1 MTAKRFH
8 HAYLIAWVC
17 CSMSLCVGITYNT
30 AGIFFPSVIKALGMS
45 RGALALYM
53 TGIGL
58 MSALFLPI
66 AGKLMK
72 GKNVRALL
80 SIVVLTHAI
89 TTASM
94 SLCTNVYHFYVA
106 SIFLGMTMSFFLYVA
121 TPTLIGRWFADRVGF
136 FVGLCFAFTAGGAI
150 IFNPIAGY
158 AIANF
163 GWRMGYVAMG
173 LCSLVLV
180 FIPVVLFARGN
191 PEDVGLK
198 PHGIEKVVT
207 GVGDVRLEGASVS
220 SAFKTL
226 VIIPVLLY
234 VSSVALFSD
243 LYVYLPSFA
252 ASKGMGVAFLAILGS
267 TAMIGTVIGKVAFGT
282 LNDKNP
288 IVTLALC
295 GLCGVLGVFTMLY
308 FGVANPTFFLIGGFF
323 YGLAYSTPTV
333 QSALLIKRIFGLR
346 EFPQIY
352 ATIMMIYALST
363 ALGQSLWGFIADQRG
378 GDYTLSFL
386 LVAALCLSFAAFSIM
401 ALLMRKRVVWTSAPE
416 NKPVPIS
423 N

>member
-8 HAYLIAWVC
+8 HAYLIVWVC

-30 AGIFFPSVIKALGMS
+30 AGIFFPSVIKELGVS

-72 GKNVRALL
+72 GKNVRSVL
-80 SIVVLTHAI
+80 SIVVLIHAI
-89 TTASM
+89 TTAAM
-94 SLCTNVYHFYVA
+94 ALCANVYHFYVA

-150 IFNPIAGY
+150 VFNPIAGY
-158 AIANF
+158 VIANF

-180 FIPVVLFARGN
+180 FIPVVLFVRGN

-207 GVGDVRLEGASVS
+207 GAGDVRFAGASVS
-220 SAFKTL
+220 DAFKSLT
-226 VIIPVLLY
+226 IIPVLLY
-234 VSSVALFSD
+234 VVSVALFSD
-243 LYVYLPSFA
+243 LYVYLPSYA
-252 ASKGMGVAFLAILGS
+252 SSKGMGMALLAMIGS
-267 TAMIGTVIGKVAFGT
+267 SAMIGTVIGKIAFGA
-282 LNDKNP
+282 LNDKSP
-288 IVTLALC
+288 IGTLALC
-295 GLCGVLGVFTMLY
+295 GLCGVIGVLTMLY
-308 FGVANPTFFLIGGFF
+308 LGVANPTFFLIGAFI

-346 EFPQIY
+346 EYPQIY
-352 ATIMMIYALST
+352 SVIMMIYALST
-363 ALGQSLWGFIADQRG
+363 ATGQSLWGFITDRRG

-386 LVAALCLSFAAFSIM
+386 LVAALAVGFAVFSIT

-416 NKPVPIS
+416 V
-423 N
+423 